1 MMKGGMG
8 NLMKQAQKMQ
18 EQMAKAQEEL
28 GNAEVTGESGAGL
41 VKIVMNGRH
50 DVKSV
55 VIDPSLLEEDK
66 ELLEDLLA
74 AAVNDANRK
83 VEENSQS
90 KMSSLTAGM
99 GMPPG
104 MKMPF

>member
-18 EQMAKAQEEL
+18 EQMQKAQAEL
-28 GNAEVTGESGAGL
+28 AEAEVSGEAGAGL

-50 DVKSV
+50 DVKQV
-55 VIDPSLLEEDK
+55 NIDDSLMSEDK

-74 AAVNDANRK
+74 AAVNDAVRK
-83 VEENSQS
+83 IEQNNQDQMA
-90 KMSSLTAGM
+90 KMTAGM
-99 GMPPG
+99 GLPAG
-104 MKMPF
+104 MKFPF